1 MNLFE
6 RLRDAFGLIDDYE
19 DYDEYEDDEAEL
31 EPSNP
36 TQINAGRKLPNN
48 VIGLP
53 GLQMEVVLM
62 QPRSFE
68 EAPQAVTALRERK
81 SVVLN
86 LTMMEPEQAQRCADY
101 VAGGVFAMDGHQRQ
115 LGPNIFLFTPNF
127 VHITPHPAT
136 ETATAQQNPW
146 VLPLSPSVRPG
157 APPERTTPERR

>member
-6 RLRDAFGLIDDYE
+6 RLRDAFGVMDE
-19 DYDEYEDDEAEL
+19 YDEYDEYDDEDAED
-31 EPSNP
+31 ENIAPV
-36 TQINAGRKLPNN
+36 NARKSPNN

-86 LTMMEPEQAQRCADY
+86 LTVMEPEQAQRCADY
-101 VAGGVFAMDGHQRQ
+101 VAGGVFAMDGHQKQ

-127 VHITPHPAT
+127 VHITPTSTVEPAMP
-136 ETATAQQNPW
+136 QPSPW
-146 VLPLSPSVRPG
+146 SLPLNAPAARPSY
-157 APPERTTPERR
+157 PPERR

>member
-6 RLRDAFGLIDDYE
+6 RLRDAFGLIEDDEY
-19 DYDEYEDDEAEL
+19 YDEYEDDDEEL
-31 EPSNP
+31 DASSSAQPS
-36 TQINAGRKLPNN
+36 AGRRLSNN

-101 VAGGVFAMDGHQRQ
+101 VAGGVFAIDGHQRQ

-136 ETATAQQNPW
+136 EAASVQQNPW
-146 VLPLSPSVRPG
+146 VLPLSATARTSPSS
-157 APPERTTPERR
+157 PERR

>member
-6 RLRDAFGLIDDYE
+6 RLRDAFGLVDEYDEYDDYE
-19 DYDEYEDDEAEL
+19 DEVEQPMTQAEQSSGSPRRL
-31 EPSNP
+31 PS
-36 TQINAGRKLPNN
+36 N

-86 LTMMEPEQAQRCADY
+86 LTQLEADQAQRCADY
-101 VAGGVFAMDGHQRQ
+101 VAGGVFAIDGHQRQ
-115 LGPNIFLFTPNF
+115 LGTNIFLFTPNF
-127 VHITPHPAT
+127 VQITPSATPEPA
-136 ETATAQQNPW
+136 AQNPW
-146 VLPLSPSVRPG
+146 QAPLSSQTWS
-157 APPERTTPERR
+157 AQPERR

>member
-6 RLRDAFGLIDDYE
+6 RLRDAFGLVDEYDEYDDYE
-19 DYDEYEDDEAEL
+19 EEAEPA
-31 EPSNP
+31 EPQPVAQNAQSNP
-36 TQINAGRKLPNN
+36 QGQPRKPSSN

-62 QPRSFE
+62 QPKSFE
-68 EAPQAVTALRERK
+68 EAPHAVTALRERK

-86 LTMMEPEQAQRCADY
+86 LTQLEADQAQRCADY

-127 VHITPHPAT
+127 VQITPPAT
-136 ETATAQQNPW
+136 PEPVTQNPW
-146 VLPLSPSVRPG
+146 QAPISPQVW
-157 APPERTTPERR
+157 AAQTERRS

>member
-19 DYDEYEDDEAEL
+19 EYDEYEDDEEEL
-31 EPSNP
+31 EPATP
-36 TQINAGRKLPNN
+36 AQINSGRKLPNN

-127 VHITPHPAT
+127 VHITPHPAV
-136 ETATAQQNPW
+136 ETTTTVQQNPW
-146 VLPLSPSVRPG
+146 VLPLSPSVQTG
-157 APPERTTPERR
+157 SSTPERR

>member
-6 RLRDAFGLIDDYE
+6 RLRDAFGLIEEYDDYE
-19 DYDEYEDDEAEL
+19 EYEDEDEAL
-31 EPSNP
+31 ESHPSQTN
-36 TQINAGRKLPNN
+36 TGRRPPNN

-101 VAGGVFAMDGHQRQ
+101 VAGGVFAIDGHQRQ

-136 ETATAQQNPW
+136 EAPIQQNPW
-146 VLPLSPSVRPG
+146 VLPLSPSVRTG
-157 APPERTTPERR
+157 PPSPERR

>member
-6 RLRDAFGLIDDYE
+6 RLRDAFGLADEYDE
-19 DYDEYEDDEAEL
+19 YDEYEDEAE
-31 EPSNP
+31 PSAPQAEANP
-36 TQINAGRKLPNN
+36 HSPRRPSN

-86 LTMMEPEQAQRCADY
+86 LTQLEADQAQRCADY

-127 VHITPHPAT
+127 VHITPAVTPEPAT
-136 ETATAQQNPW
+136 QNPW
-146 VLPLSPSVRPG
+146 QAPLSQSSW
-157 APPERTTPERR
+157 PPQTERR

>member
-6 RLRDAFGLIDDYE
+6 RLRDAFGLID
-19 DYDEYEDDEAEL
+19 EYEEYEEYDDMAEEQAAL
-31 EPSNP
+31 QASPRRPS
-36 TQINAGRKLPNN
+36 N

-62 QPRSFE
+62 QPRSFD

-86 LTMMEPEQAQRCADY
+86 LTLMEPEQAQRCADY
-101 VAGGVFAMDGHQRQ
+101 VAGGVFAIDGHQRQ

-127 VHITPHPAT
+127 VQISPLPVPAQ
-136 ETATAQQNPW
+136 AASNQWQP
-146 VLPLSPSVRPG
+146 PPSTQTWAG
-157 APPERTTPERR
+157 PPERR

>member
-6 RLRDAFGLIDDYE
+6 RLRDAFGLA
-19 DYDEYEDDEAEL
+19 DEYEEYEEYEEEAEPP
-31 EPSNP
+31 EPPSAESNP
-36 TQINAGRKLPNN
+36 RRSSNVASN

-86 LTMMEPEQAQRCADY
+86 LTQLEADQAQRCADY

-127 VHITPHPAT
+127 VQITPAATPEPA
-136 ETATAQQNPW
+136 AQNPW
-146 VLPLSPSVRPG
+146 QAPLSQAVWASQ
-157 APPERTTPERR
+157 AERRQ

>member
-6 RLRDAFGLIDDYE
+6 RLRDAFGLVDE
-19 DYDEYEDDEAEL
+19 YDEYEEYEDEAEP
-31 EPSNP
+31 EPAQANP
-36 TQINAGRKLPNN
+36 QGSPRRSN

-53 GLQMEVVLM
+53 GLQMEVMLM
-62 QPRSFE
+62 QPRLFE

-86 LTMMEPEQAQRCADY
+86 LTQMEADQAQRCADY

-127 VHITPHPAT
+127 VQITPASTPEPA
-136 ETATAQQNPW
+136 AQQNPW
-146 VLPLSPSVRPG
+146 Q
-157 APPERTTPERR
+157 APISAQNWSAQPERR

>member
-6 RLRDAFGLIDDYE
+6 RLRDAFGLVDE
-19 DYDEYEDDEAEL
+19 YDEYEEYEDEP
-31 EPSNP
+31 EPAQVSQANP
-36 TQINAGRKLPNN
+36 QGQPRRLPSN

-62 QPRSFE
+62 QPRLFE

-86 LTMMEPEQAQRCADY
+86 LTQMEADQAQRCADY
-101 VAGGVFAMDGHQRQ
+101 VAGGVFAIDGHQRQ

-127 VHITPHPAT
+127 VQITPSATPEPA
-136 ETATAQQNPW
+136 AQNPW
-146 VLPLSPSVRPG
+146 QAPISPQTWS
-157 APPERTTPERR
+157 AQPERR

>member
-6 RLRDAFGLIDDYE
+6 RLRDAFGLVDEYEEYDDYE
-19 DYDEYEDDEAEL
+19 EEI
-31 EPSNP
+31 EPQPMSQPSPQGNP
-36 TQINAGRKLPNN
+36 RRLGNN

-86 LTMMEPEQAQRCADY
+86 LTQMEAEQAQRCADY
-101 VAGGVFAMDGHQRQ
+101 VAGGVFAIDGHQRQ

-127 VHITPHPAT
+127 VQITPAS
-136 ETATAQQNPW
+136 TAEPVTQNPW
-146 VLPLSPSVRPG
+146 QAPISPQTWSPQ
-157 APPERTTPERR
+157 AERR

>member
-6 RLRDAFGLIDDYE
+6 RLRDAFGLVDEYDE
-19 DYDEYEDDEAEL
+19 YDEYEDEIEQQPMARTVQPNL
-31 EPSNP
+31 QGNP
-36 TQINAGRKLPNN
+36 RRLGNN

-86 LTMMEPEQAQRCADY
+86 LTQMEAEQAQRCADY
-101 VAGGVFAMDGHQRQ
+101 VAGGVFAIDGHQRQ

-127 VHITPHPAT
+127 VQITPASTPEPVT
-136 ETATAQQNPW
+136 QNPW
-146 VLPLSPSVRPG
+146 QAPISPQTWSPQ
-157 APPERTTPERR
+157 AERR

>member
-6 RLRDAFGLIDDYE
+6 RLRDAFGLIDEYE
-19 DYDEYEDDEAEL
+19 DYEEYDEAEEQAAL
-31 EPSNP
+31 QASPRRPS
-36 TQINAGRKLPNN
+36 N

-62 QPRSFE
+62 QPRAFD

-86 LTMMEPEQAQRCADY
+86 LTLMEPEQAQRCADY
-101 VAGGVFAMDGHQRQ
+101 VAGGVFAIDGHQRQ

-127 VHITPHPAT
+127 VQISPLATPANPAPN
-136 ETATAQQNPW
+136 QWQP
-146 VLPLSPSVRPG
+146 PPSTQTWAG
-157 APPERTTPERR
+157 PPERR

>member
-6 RLRDAFGLIDDYE
+6 RLRDAFGLVDEYE
-19 DYDEYEDDEAEL
+19 EYDEYEDEAEPS
-31 EPSNP
+31 EPPAPAQPSG
-36 TQINAGRKLPNN
+36 NARRLPNN

-62 QPRSFE
+62 QPKSFE
-68 EAPQAVTALRERK
+68 EAPHAVTALRERK

-86 LTMMEPEQAQRCADY
+86 LTQLETDQAQRCADY

-127 VHITPHPAT
+127 VQITPPAT
-136 ETATAQQNPW
+136 PEPAAQNPW
-146 VLPLSPSVRPG
+146 QAPISPQVR
-157 APPERTTPERR
+157 APQAERERHS

>member
-6 RLRDAFGLIDDYE
+6 RLRDAFGLIE
-19 DYDEYEDDEAEL
+19 DYDEYEEYEDEDETL
-31 EPSNP
+31 ETATSQANS
-36 TQINAGRKLPNN
+36 GRRLPNN

-101 VAGGVFAMDGHQRQ
+101 VAGGVFAIDGHQRQ

-136 ETATAQQNPW
+136 EAATVQQNPW
-146 VLPLSPSVRPG
+146 VLPLSPSVHTG
-157 APPERTTPERR
+157 VSTPERR